1 MAKLGSL
8 REKYL
13 CVATQLAIVN
23 LMDNKI
29 RLLDLTYEQLEQ
41 LMADWGEPKFRAQQ
55 SWAWLYRDLATDF
68 AQMTNLSRAL
78 RERLASD
85 AVIELIHPVVELT
98 SNDGYTQKSLFRL
111 RDGQTIETVLMG
123 YHARRT
129 VCISTQVGCAMD
141 CPFCA
146 TGQAG
151 FTRNMTSGEIV
162 SQVLFTARRL
172 RAHAGP
178 ANAPALPSARG
189 ITNVVFMGMGEPFVN
204 YQPMWHAVERLTD
217 PRGFGLGARHIT
229 ISTVGIIP
237 AIEKFARE
245 HLQVNLAVSLHAP
258 NDELRDQ
265 LVPINKRFPIAQLM
279 QACRAYQR
287 ATKRRISFEYA
298 LISGVNDSLAHAREL
313 ARLLKGLI
321 AHVNLIPLNPTAGS
335 TLHPTARVQVRAFRD
350 VLERHGIPAT
360 VRIGRGL
367 DINAGCGQ
375 LREVHATTPELL
387 LPVVN

>member
-1 MAKLGSL
+1 
-8 REKYL
+8 
-13 CVATQLAIVN
+13 
-23 LMDNKI
+23 MDDKI
-29 RLLDLTYEQLEQ
+29 RLLDLTREQIEQ
-41 LMADWGEPKFRAQQ
+41 LMDDWREPHFRAQQ
-55 SWAWLYRDLATDF
+55 IWSWLYRDLATDV
-68 AQMTNLSRAL
+68 AQMSNLPRDL
-78 RERLASD
+78 RERLANE
-85 AVIELIHPVVELT
+85 AVVELIRPVVELT
-98 SNDGYTQKSLFRL
+98 SNDGYTQKFLFRL

-123 YHARRT
+123 YRARRT

-151 FTRNMTSGEIV
+151 CTRNLTSGEIV

-172 RAHAGP
+172 RRHAGP
-178 ANAPALPSARG
+178 ANTPDSPSERG

-204 YQPMWHAVERLTD
+204 YQPMWQTVETLTD
-217 PRGFGLGARHIT
+217 PHGFGLGARHIT

-237 AIEKFARE
+237 AIEKFAQE
-245 HLQVNLAVSLHAP
+245 HLQVNLAVSLPAP
-258 NDELRDQ
+258 NDELRNR
-265 LVPINKRFPIAQLM
+265 LVPINKRFPIAKLM

-287 ATKRRISFEYA
+287 ATHRRVTFEYA
-298 LISGVNDSLAHAREL
+298 LMSGTNDSIECAREL
-313 ARLLKGLI
+313 ARLLKGMI

-335 TLHPTARVQVRAFRD
+335 PLKPTSREHVRAFREE
-350 VLERHGIPAT
+350 LERHGIPAT

-375 LREVHATTPELL
+375 LREVHSTTPELL